1 MKRHESQTA
10 VNPSRSGF
18 SLIEL
23 LVVIVIL
30 GILMSLILP
39 AIGNVRYKA
48 RVAQVSA
55 QMSQLE
61 QALATFQNKFGTYP
75 PSAITLWGTE
85 ALWNSNPTDKS
96 TIRSIWPDFDFSTA
110 GRGDQSLH
118 PWGTTNKVLSG
129 DECLVFFL
137 GGMPDYSGGS
147 VPALRGFSKNARWP
161 FAMAGENR
169 DGPFFTEFKGERLVD
184 VEVNYSET
192 TVAGVIEPRDEV
204 IQSGDG
210 VPSYLDSLPG
220 QQAPLWYSAASN
232 GRYANS
238 LRVYYQADGKTP
250 WKKESFQIISPGD
263 DGQYGKL
270 IKLPTFKSVY
280 SEETKFTKNPPVN
293 RLSERDN
300 ITNFSGGLLE
310 Q

>member
-10 VNPSRSGF
+10 VGPTRSGF

-23 LVVIVIL
+23 LVVIVII

-55 QMSQLE
+55 EMSQLE
-61 QALATFQNKFGTYP
+61 QALATFQNKFGAYP

-118 PWGTTNKVLSG
+118 PWGTGNKALSG
-129 DECLVFFL
+129 EECLVFFL

-147 VPALRGFSKNARWP
+147 VPALRGFSKNGRWP
-161 FAMAGENR
+161 LAMAGENR
-169 DGPFFTEFKGERLVD
+169 DGPFFTEFKGERLTD
-184 VEVNYSET
+184 LDS
-192 TVAGVIEPRDEV
+192 D
-204 IQSGDG
+204 Q
-210 VPSYLDSLPG
+210 VPEYLDSLPD
-220 QQAPLWYSAASN
+220 QKTPMSYASAVN
-232 GRYANS
+232 GRYPNGA
-238 LRVYYQADGKTP
+238 RAYYQSDGKTP
-250 WKKESFQIISPGD
+250 WKKESFQIVSPGD
-263 DGQYGKL
+263 DGDFGNIVK
-270 IKLPTFKSVY
+270 TASFKASY
-280 SEETKFTKNPPVN
+280 SEETDFGTRREEK
-293 RLSERDN
+293 DN

>member
-55 QMSQLE
+55 EMSQLE

-75 PSAITLWGTE
+75 PSSITLWGTE

-96 TIRSIWPDFDFSTA
+96 TIRSIWPDFDFSKA
-110 GRGDQSLH
+110 GRGQDQSLH
-118 PWGTTNKVLSG
+118 PWGTDSKLLSG
-129 DECLVFFL
+129 EECLVFFL

-161 FAMAGENR
+161 LAMAGENR
-169 DGPFFTEFKGERLVD
+169 DGPFFTEFKGERLSD
-184 VEVNYSET
+184 LDS
-192 TVAGVIEPRDEV
+192 
-204 IQSGDG
+204 DG
-210 VPSYLDSLPG
+210 VPEYLDSLPD
-220 QQAPLWYSAASN
+220 QKTPMSYASALN
-232 GRYANS
+232 GRYPNGA
-238 LRVYYQADGKTP
+238 RAYYQADGKTP
-250 WKKESFQIISPGD
+250 WKKESFQIVSPGD
-263 DGQYGKL
+263 DGDFGNI
-270 IKLPTFKSVY
+270 IKTASFKSSY
-280 SEETKFTKNPPVN
+280 SEATDFKT
-293 RLSERDN
+293 RLEERDN

>member
-23 LVVIVIL
+23 LVVIVII

-55 QMSQLE
+55 EMGQLE
-61 QALATFQNKFGTYP
+61 QALATFQHKFGMYP

-118 PWGTTNKVLSG
+118 PWGTGNKVLSG
-129 DECLVFFL
+129 EECLVFFL

-147 VPALRGFSKNARWP
+147 VPALRGFSKNGRWP
-161 FAMAGENR
+161 LAMAGENR
-169 DGPFFTEFKGERLVD
+169 DGPFFTEFKGERLTD
-184 VEVNYSET
+184 LDS
-192 TVAGVIEPRDEV
+192 D
-204 IQSGDG
+204 Q
-210 VPSYLDSLPG
+210 VPEYLDSLPD
-220 QQAPLWYSAASN
+220 QKTPMSYASAVN
-232 GRYANS
+232 GRYPNGA
-238 LRVYYQADGKTP
+238 RAYYQSDGKTP
-250 WKKESFQIISPGD
+250 WKKESFQIVSPGD
-263 DGQYGKL
+263 DGEFGNIVK
-270 IKLPTFKSVY
+270 TASFKASY
-280 SEETKFTKNPPVN
+280 SEETDFGTRREEK
-293 RLSERDN
+293 DN

>member
-10 VNPSRSGF
+10 VSPSRSGF

-23 LVVIVIL
+23 LVVIVII

-39 AIGNVRYKA
+39 TIGNVRYKA

-55 QMSQLE
+55 EMSQLE

-118 PWGTTNKVLSG
+118 PWGTDNKVLSG
-129 DECLVFFL
+129 EECMVFFL

-161 FAMAGENR
+161 LAVAGENR
-169 DGPFFTEFKGERLVD
+169 DGPFFTEFKGDRLSD
-184 VEVNYSET
+184 LDN
-192 TVAGVIEPRDEV
+192 
-204 IQSGDG
+204 DG
-210 VPSYLDSLPG
+210 VPEYLDSLPD
-220 QQAPLWYSAASN
+220 QKTPMSYASALN
-232 GRYANS
+232 GRYPNGA
-238 LRVYYQADGKTP
+238 RAYYQADGKTP
-250 WKKESFQIISPGD
+250 WKKESFQIVSPGD
-263 DGQYGKL
+263 DGAFGNI
-270 IKLPTFKSVY
+270 IKTATFKASY
-280 SEETKFTKNPPVN
+280 SEETDFGT
-293 RLSERDN
+293 RLEEKDN